1 MADAATAELIVVVDG
16 SGLESLEWL
25 EALARSRPRVH
36 AVPIPSARGAGDW
49 ARDSGA
55 KLAREDLVVF
65 LDDDVVPEPGL
76 VSGHAAWHETGT
88 RRIVMGYMPIP
99 PGPIRRPDDLPPVLY
114 QQGYEDS
121 CLSYESDPAN
131 ILVGFWAGNFS
142 MRRDDA
148 LCIGLGDPAYRGLQ
162 HGDRDFGL
170 RCRLA
175 GVEPVFDRSLRASH
189 HYRRGYAEFAAE
201 SGRRGASRLHI
212 HIRHEDAVG
221 GLSLEAYEEGLGR
234 VAKRLLRLTRRPR
247 ARGLSRVGLPKAAAC
262 ALAAGR
268 RGLAVRI
275 AKLTRSVE
283 QQYGTL
289 AAARSLQ
296 WPASVEPVPS
306 DGRGWVRTSDLSRVS
321 WAEEEAQSRVSPAI
335 HFLRLP

>member
-1 MADAATAELIVVVDG
+1 VVAAALADEATAELIVVVDG
-16 SGLESLEWL
+16 SGLESLGWL
-25 EALARSRPRVH
+25 EALERSETRVH
-36 AVPIPSARGAGDW
+36 AVAITSAGGVGDGARG
-49 ARDSGA
+49 SGVE
-55 KLAREDLVVF
+55 LAHEDLVVF

-76 VSGHAAWHETGT
+76 VSGHAAWHEPGT

-99 PGPIRRPDDLPPVLY
+99 PGPIRCPDDLPPFLY
-114 QQGYEDS
+114 QEGYEDS
-121 CLSYESDPAN
+121 CQAYESDPAS
-131 ILVGFWAGNFS
+131 ILTGFWAGNFS

-148 LCIGLGDPAYRGLQ
+148 LDIGLSDSAYRGLQ

-175 GVEPVFDRSLRASH
+175 GVEPVFDRSLRACH
-189 HYRRGYAEFAAE
+189 HYRRSYADFAEE
-201 SGRRGASRLHI
+201 SRRWGSSRLQI
-212 HIRHEDAVG
+212 HLRHEEVVG

-247 ARGLSRVGLPKAAAC
+247 ARRLSRVALPRAAAF

-289 AAARSLQ
+289 ASADAVRTPTSTDTRLRRAAR
-296 WPASVEPVPS
+296 A
-306 DGRGWVRTSDLSRVS
+306 DD
-321 WAEEEAQSRVSPAI
+321 
-335 HFLRLP
+335 